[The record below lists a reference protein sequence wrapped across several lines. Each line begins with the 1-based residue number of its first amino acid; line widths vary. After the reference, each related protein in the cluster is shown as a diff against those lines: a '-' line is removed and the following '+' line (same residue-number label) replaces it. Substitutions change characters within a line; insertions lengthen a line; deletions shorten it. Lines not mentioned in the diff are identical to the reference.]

1 MAQNKLFDDITPAIK
16 QALQLR
22 KKKLIDRS
30 MDEFSKTSYVRAVPV
45 LLPELTA
52 AAQKTDPDITLDNM
66 LLRYTLGIQPDEIPA
81 PSRSYGNKYNR
92 PDAGITELSVEQQGF
107 SGKGL
112 VKIQL
117 KGVINTLEQID
128 YLKPVLLTPGRYWL
142 FEWGYTPA
150 RTINLSSFFNANTNK
165 KFEICEKHRKET
177 EGNSEAQIAV
187 VDGYEYSMLE
197 SGAFSFDVSFIGS
210 STLFKRFTPSTEG
223 AGFTEVP
230 DFQIDAE
237 TGKMLYEGIPL
248 DYNQAQDIFGEGK
261 TIGMSIISS
270 AQNAVKN
277 SVSKELELG
286 RVLEVTKERSQQ
298 AAFTAATPK
307 NFFEKLKEYILDT
320 SNLSNPTTFGDYA
333 RGEIVD
339 VLSKQTKTD
348 NPQDRDYSSFDSIRK
363 YGVYYDGKLKA
374 EKIGN
379 GTFDFNEFNNEIG
392 PYVTWGWMEDNILSV
407 VYGNNESDDT
417 PMKIE
422 STDENG
428 LPLPLNSHRFLYT
441 SRPDLL
447 IIPGRM
453 PTELERRFD
462 NDKTTTLSKQS
473 KTAAS
478 LARFGVINTD
488 EQELNFDEAF
498 LSYHPIVRKYLGISE
513 RALGFDEFRKLEGD
527 GSGLYDGREDD
538 VSTEENKVGSI
549 RRLVLHYSMIK
560 ESFLNAST
568 AQEGLLNLF
577 KKVEGL
583 GYTGFWNFGIFE
595 VDNKIGCYERNS
607 LTETGRKALE
617 IAKDAVIDS
626 SLQTDTPPPGVPFVF
641 PTFNNDGGFVLQ
653 QNLTVKMP
661 TGNMLAMVYGNTLEG
676 RQQILNKALTSDSD
690 GLEDFVALSND
701 DWTPPEKIKV
711 RPGFQS
717 GNIAIITSINLFGQK
732 QFAKITP
739 ENVIKLSYKN
749 LSEKGKKDRGSK
761 VKKVVGKEAVK
772 VVEAFDKGLAY
783 DANGIM
789 YSEFQRNMNLKLQ
802 KKFMQENGVV
812 VEITGNNSQV
822 LDMVELRLKI
832 LGIAGLDWGDMFH
845 TDYIEER
852 YKKETLFYITKIEH
866 QVTEN
871 KWTTDIVGGM
881 RAVFNSTRTRNK
893 RTLSSLEK
901 EFLDIQLNQAD
912 KDLLEKLGKV
922 NESILVSI
930 DNRFVYEEEEDV
942 NQTDTTNQ

>member
-22 KKKLIDRS
+22 KKKLIDRN

-45 LLPELTA
+45 LLPELTVA
-52 AAQKTDPDITLDNM
+52 RQQIEPDITLEDM
-66 LLRYTLGIQPDEIPA
+66 LASYTLGIQREDIPT
-81 PSRSYGNKYNR
+81 PIRSYGKKYNR

-112 VKIQL
+112 VKIQI

-128 YLKPVLLTPGRYWL
+128 FLKPILLTPGRYWL

-150 RTINLSSFFNANTNK
+150 RMIDLNKFFSKNANE
-165 KFEICEKHRKET
+165 KFDMCEKHRKET
-177 EGNSEAQIAV
+177 QGNGEAQIAV

-197 SGAFSFDVSFIGS
+197 SGAFSFDVSLIGS

-223 AGFTEVP
+223 LGFTEVP
-230 DFQIDAE
+230 INPPTEFDKDGKKVNPGGID
-237 TGKMLYEGIPL
+237 LEGAIS
-248 DYNQAQDIFGEGK
+248 DYAQGLGVK
-261 TIGMSIISS
+261 TEYLTQKNPFKPNFAGIIESTT
-270 AQNAVKN
+270 
-277 SVSKELELG
+277 EDLG
-286 RVLEVTKERSQQ
+286 IQP
-298 AAFTAATPK
+298 AFTAATPK

-320 SNLSNPTTFGDYA
+320 ASLGQSSTFKDNIRKKA
-333 RGEIVD
+333 QEEIF
-339 VLSKQTKTD
+339 KKAKID
-348 NPQDRDYSSFDSIRK
+348 NPQYRNYSSFDSIRK
-363 YGVYYDGKLKA
+363 YGVYYDGNLKA

-379 GTFDFNEFNNEIG
+379 GNFDFNEFNNEIG

-428 LPLPLNSHRFLYT
+428 VPLTLNSHKFLYT

-453 PTELERRFD
+453 PTELETRFD
-462 NDKTTTLSKQS
+462 NGKTTTLSKKS
-473 KTAAS
+473 EAAAS
-478 LARFGVINTD
+478 IARFGASTTN

-513 RALGFDEFRKLEGD
+513 NALGFDEYSPFLPVSK
-527 GSGLYDGREDD
+527 SALYDKREDN
-538 VSTEENKVGSI
+538 VSTQENKIGSI

-626 SLQTDTPPPGVPFVF
+626 SLQTNTPPPGVPFVF

-676 RQQILNKALTSDSD
+676 RQQILNKALTSDKD
-690 GLEDFVALSND
+690 GLEDFTALSND
-701 DWTPPEKIKV
+701 DSTPPEKIKV

-717 GNIAIITSINLFGQK
+717 GNIAIITSINLLGKK
-732 QFAKITP
+732 QFARIAP
-739 ENVIKLSYKN
+739 ENVIKKTYKN
-749 LSEKGKKDRGSK
+749 IARKGKKDKGIK
-761 VKKVVGKEAVK
+761 QNVVGREAVK

-789 YSEFQRNMNLKLQ
+789 YLEFQRNMNFKLQ
-802 KKFMQENGVV
+802 KKFMEENGMI
-812 VEITGNNSQV
+812 VEVTGNNSQV

-852 YKKETLFYITKIEH
+852 YKKETLFYVTKIEH

-871 KWTTDIVGGM
+871 KWTTDIIGGM
-881 RAVFNSTRTRNK
+881 RAIFNTKRTK
-893 RTLSSLEK
+893 SPRTLSKLEK
-901 EFLDIQLNQAD
+901 DFIDIQLNQAD
-912 KDLLEKLGKV
+912 KDLLEKLGKQ
-922 NESILVSI
+922 NERVLVSI
-930 DNRFVYEEEEDV
+930 DNRFVYEEEDV